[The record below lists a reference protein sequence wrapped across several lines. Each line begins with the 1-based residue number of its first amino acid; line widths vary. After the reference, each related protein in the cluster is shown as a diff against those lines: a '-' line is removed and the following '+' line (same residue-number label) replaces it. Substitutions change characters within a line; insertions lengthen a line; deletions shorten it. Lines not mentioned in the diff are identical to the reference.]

1 MAGVVPEVD
10 LRTSEGVEQGEIHE
24 SRMYRRLVVAL
35 EERIDAIERKVSGN
49 SSLEADEADVSAA
62 VAFVEVSG
70 SFGIR
75 TWHGSL
81 PSTPPAVR

>member
-49 SSLEADEADVSAA
+49 
-62 VAFVEVSG
+62 
-70 SFGIR
+70 
-75 TWHGSL
+75 
-81 PSTPPAVR
+81 